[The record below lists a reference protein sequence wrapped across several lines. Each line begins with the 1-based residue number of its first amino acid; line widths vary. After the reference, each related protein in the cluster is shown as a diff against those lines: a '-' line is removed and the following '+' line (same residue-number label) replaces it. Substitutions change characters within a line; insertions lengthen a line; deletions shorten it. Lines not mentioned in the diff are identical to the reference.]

1 MSALEISGPVPP
13 PPRKPLVQRLIDYVL
28 IGGLVL
34 LLLIG
39 FERVGMPQI
48 VRLFT
53 NSAHMQA
60 YFVQFLNP
68 DWTHLRS
75 YINDMWLTI
84 QIAIWGTFLAVF
96 IAIPMGLASARNIA
110 PIWIQQP
117 MRRFTDLLRA
127 IPDLVIGTLF
137 IVSVGLGPI
146 AGVLALALN
155 TGGVLAKLFS
165 EAVEAIDKGPV
176 EGVRATGAAPLH
188 EIVWGVIPQ
197 VAPLWTSYALYR
209 FESNSRSATVL
220 GLIGAGGIGQVLFET
235 LNSFNYN
242 QLSAIVIV
250 IVVAVSLIDLLSQL
264 IRSRLT

>member
-75 YINDMWLTI
+75 YC
-84 QIAIWGTFLAVF
+84 
-96 IAIPMGLASARNIA
+96 
-110 PIWIQQP
+110 
-117 MRRFTDLLRA
+117 LLY
-127 IPDLVIGTLF
+127 
-137 IVSVGLGPI
+137 
-146 AGVLALALN
+146 
-155 TGGVLAKLFS
+155 
-165 EAVEAIDKGPV
+165 
-176 EGVRATGAAPLH
+176 
-188 EIVWGVIPQ
+188 
-197 VAPLWTSYALYR
+197 TSPSPR
-209 FESNSRSATVL
+209 DRT
-220 GLIGAGGIGQVLFET
+220 
-235 LNSFNYN
+235 
-242 QLSAIVIV
+242 
-250 IVVAVSLIDLLSQL
+250 
-264 IRSRLT
+264 RSRMPSSA